1 VKEDEV
7 DGGGATVSWGC
18 GVGKLVAELDA
29 IVLICICAKC
39 LIYAR
44 RHTFLQVATVATK
57 QRYVIDH
64 RSSIIRSYGVFT
76 IRLLVVGKWLVN
88 LPVVVGKC
96 NSLDYRPVNLPTT
109 FRQIFGFPVSV
120 RRYCPLSDRFLPVFF
135 FLVGKLAGRHRCR
148 KPFLSSISSAT
159 VSSSVRV
166 SWGLEYNQYSDNPLL
181 PWQLS
186 APSSL

>member
-1 VKEDEV
+1 LQILHVGLGIVSSKKVQTQDVFLDFCFGSGTIAVDKSKGDVKEDEV

-109 FRQIFGFPVSV
+109 FGTV
-120 RRYCPLSDRFLPVFF
+120 R
-135 FLVGKLAGRHRCR
+135 
-148 KPFLSSISSAT
+148 
-159 VSSSVRV
+159 
-166 SWGLEYNQYSDNPLL
+166 
-181 PWQLS
+181 
-186 APSSL
+186 